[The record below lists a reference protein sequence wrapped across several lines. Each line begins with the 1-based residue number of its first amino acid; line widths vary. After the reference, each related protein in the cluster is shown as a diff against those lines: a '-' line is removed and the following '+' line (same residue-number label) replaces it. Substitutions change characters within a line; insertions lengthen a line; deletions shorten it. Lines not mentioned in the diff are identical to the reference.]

1 MKKAISQ
8 KVTVDNV
15 PHFVRTDD
23 LPKLRVF
30 GEKLN
35 RIKPFFNI
43 LEVRKST
50 LADTKNVADV
60 LFEGKV
66 VARMILSATNSGGKK
81 DLRSVKTPN
90 NLKDFKILRAEQ
102 KISGIP
108 FNFVSEDREYKEVD
122 GEVKA
127 MTSENSAFI
136 FTRFSEIERGEELGV
151 LSSTR
156 HFKYDTLEEVKEQK
170 RILKNRA
177 DNLVGVPP
185 TLLEEYIFENIVF
198 EPNVQYA

>member
-1 MKKAISQ
+1 MKRTIAQ

-23 LPKLRVF
+23 LPKLKEF

-35 RIKPFFNI
+35 RIKPFFSI
-43 LEVRKST
+43 LELRKSD
-50 LADTKNVADV
+50 LPDTKNVADI

-66 VARMILSATNSGGKK
+66 IARMLLSVTNSGGKK
-81 DLRSVKTPN
+81 DLRSVQTPN
-90 NLKDFKILRAEQ
+90 KLKDFKILRAEQ

-122 GEVKA
+122 GKVQA
-127 MTSENSAFI
+127 MTSDNSAFI
-136 FTRFSEIERGEELGV
+136 FTRFSEIERGEELGI

-156 HFKYDTLEEVKEQK
+156 HFKYDTLEEVKDK
-170 RILKNRA
+170 KKILKNRA

-198 EPNVQYA
+198 EPKLQYA